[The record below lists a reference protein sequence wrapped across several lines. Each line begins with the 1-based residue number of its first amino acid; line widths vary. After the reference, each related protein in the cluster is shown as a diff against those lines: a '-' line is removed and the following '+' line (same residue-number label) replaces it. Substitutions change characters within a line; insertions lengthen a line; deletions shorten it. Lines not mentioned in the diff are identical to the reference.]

1 MDKNKTLTEAANDL
15 IEHAMEHGIPGR
27 MIPFVEALRVA
38 KNERKAESDA
48 ARQEIASLKAQHEG
62 GKSEAL
68 ADLAYAHGMA
78 TGWNLCIADKHD
90 EFARIRSMRSSQA
103 ISTIEAPQ
111 PAAQAQA
118 ARWPLG
124 QQITDEMRDAA
135 EKVFFAP
142 ATSNY
147 ELPQQMLDAMLAAAP
162 SRHSRPTRSQTM
174 KDTFRGD
181 TAALIRNIDVLLEMD
196 AAGALVP
203 HGVGGHARCLLEA
216 ASVRLAAVAKPAAR
230 GAALATLKH
239 PAVKPNMLV
248 NGGALKLALNVLRR
262 AGKNEVADELEATA
276 QAAPAVP
283 AIGQTLSWEPTYRE
297 DFLQLAQKCGAV
309 ITGKPDAS
317 EAITVVFSVE
327 AWRAFDLAT
336 AQAAPVDAA
345 VQEDAERWQFFA
357 EYLVS
362 TRTDLDDEIVGC
374 DSVQKMA
381 RVLDAAIAAQ
391 KETND

>member
-15 IEHAMEHGIPGR
+15 IEHAMERGIPAR
-27 MIPFVEALRVA
+27 MIPFMEALRVA
-38 KNERKAESDA
+38 NNERKAESEA
-48 ARQEIASLKAQHEG
+48 ARLEIESLKAKNLELERLCDATYVTQGADAYNHACSMMEQYQAEREAARKEVGAEGSLCDGISWLYTRIASLESQHEG

-68 ADLAYAHGMA
+68 ADLAYA
-78 TGWNLCIADKHD
+78 
-90 EFARIRSMRSSQA
+90 
-103 ISTIEAPQ
+103 
-111 PAAQAQA
+111 
-118 ARWPLG
+118 
-124 QQITDEMRDAA
+124 
-135 EKVFFAP
+135 
-142 ATSNY
+142 
-147 ELPQQMLDAMLAAAP
+147 
-162 SRHSRPTRSQTM
+162 
-174 KDTFRGD
+174 
-181 TAALIRNIDVLLEMD
+181 
-196 AAGALVP
+196 